1 MVDQGKRRFKH
12 YSHTEMRSNYDP
24 KGGHIDIVER
34 PLAAKAEINVK
45 PARERGRQAAADV
58 VERLLAAGVEVN
70 VDPATKGCRTALQ
83 AAANAG
89 HIDIVETP

>member
-1 MVDQGKRRFKH
+1 
-12 YSHTEMRSNYDP
+12 MRSNYDP

-45 PARERGRQAAADV
+45 PARERRRQAAAEIGYTDV
-58 VERLLAAGVEVN
+58 VERLLAAGAEVN
-70 VDPATKGCRTALQ
+70 VDPATKGGRTALQ